1 MATTKPAAKAT
12 KQAASAAPAP
22 AADEVVAG
30 SSVKF
35 LGYAADVPEEERF
48 LTEGE
53 VYTVSEIGE
62 PAEDGTGVAVI
73 TIDNPSFNP
82 KKKESDS
89 NPKSISIDVFFDEIE
104 LVEGEAEAE
113 AEAEGEAEGEAEAE
127 AAAPAAKTTA
137 KATTKP
143 AAKSTAAKTTGKPA
157 VKATAKPAAK
167 TSAKQ
172 EKAAD
177 EPPVDKY
184 ADLTEDAEDADIL
197 AMVKDAENLND
208 LALEL
213 VDEQS
218 NTEYRL
224 GGVLFHV
231 RRTKSY
237 EELDERYK
245 ENKGFELFVNEVLG
259 IEYRKAMYLV
269 DIYYKFNKFK
279 IPSEKVSELGWTK
292 ASRIAA
298 VMTDDNASD
307 LVELADNSS
316 LSELTE
322 SIKTTYSKNAGSGSG
337 SGAKRKTAFKFK
349 LFEDKAAH
357 IEFIMTTAMK
367 NLGLKT
373 LDDAF
378 EHIVGEWGAEHL
390 GEDAQANT
398 EQPATKATAKPASKA
413 ASKVRA
419 KA

>member
-12 KQAASAAPAP
+12 KQAAAAAPAP

-82 KKKESDS
+82 KKKESDT

-104 LVEGEAEAE
+104 LVDGEAEAGGE
-113 AEAEGEAEGEAEAE
+113 VGGEAEGEAE
-127 AAAPAAKTTA
+127 AAAPAAK
-137 KATTKP
+137 P
-143 AAKSTAAKTTGKPA
+143 AAKTTAAKTTGKPA

-167 TSAKQ
+167 TPAKQ

-279 IPSEKVSELGWTK
+279 IPSEKVAELGWTK

-298 VMTDDNASD
+298 VMTDDNAAD

-367 NLGLKT
+367 NLGMKT

-398 EQPATKATAKPASKA
+398 EQPAAKATGKPASKA
-413 ASKVRA
+413 AAKVRA